1 MNAFDVVGLLGAVLI
16 VGLFLL
22 LQLGRVG
29 PQSLAYSVW
38 NGIGAL
44 LVPGLPCRIFP
55 SYGHCGDSRR
65 GGAGALGGVA
75 FLSARSVH

>member
-44 LVPGLPCRIFP
+44 LVIVSLLDRFNLGAFLVDFAWLVVSGFGVVRCLR
-55 SYGHCGDSRR
+55 SRR
-65 GGAGALGGVA
+65 
-75 FLSARSVH
+75 R

>member
-44 LVPGLPCRIFP
+44 LVIVSLLDRFN
-55 SYGHCGDSRR
+55 
-65 GGAGALGGVA
+65 LGA
-75 FLSARSVH
+75 FLVDFAWLVVSGFGVVRCLRSRTR